1 MRVSVKTLMLLTTL
15 GVLIVSLAEAQSNTP
30 PRADFRFAPQNPD
43 TNTLVTF
50 DASSSK
56 DPDGSIV
63 KYEWDFN
70 GDGKF
75 DEVKTVP
82 TTTQLFDRA
91 KEWRINL
98 RVTDNRGATGS
109 ISKIVKVTEAPVTTR
124 RSLVLPPSGSIAPG
138 QSVRVIV
145 VLRINQ
151 TINGLGLDE
160 DPPKGWTAKEV
171 QNAGAILK
179 KSELQWLWTQR
190 FSPGQVVAVVYDL
203 IIPPN
208 TPATTFSLKGLLTSF
223 SPRLAASVV
232 GDNEIRVSR

>member
-1 MRVSVKTLMLLTTL
+1 MKVSIKTLILLTAL
-15 GVLIVSLAEAQSNTP
+15 GLLVASFAEAQSNAP
-30 PRADFRFAPQNPD
+30 PRADFRFTPQNPD

-56 DPDGSIV
+56 DPDGSLV

-70 GDGKF
+70 GDGRF

-82 TTTQLFDRA
+82 ATTRLFERA
-91 KEWRINL
+91 GEWRVNL

-109 ISKIVKVTEAPVTTR
+109 ISKIVKVTEAPVTVR
-124 RSLVLPPSGSIAPG
+124 RSLALPSSGSVAPG
-138 QSVRVIV
+138 QTVRAIII
-145 VLRINQ
+145 LRINQ

-160 DPPKGWTAKEV
+160 DPPKGWTVKEV

-190 FSPGQVVAVVYDL
+190 FSPGQVVAVIYDL
-203 IIPPN
+203 IVPPN
-208 TPATTFSLKGLLTSF
+208 TPANAFSLKGLLTSF
-223 SPRLAASVV
+223 SPRLAVSVV
-232 GDNEIRVSR
+232 GDSEIRVSR

>member
-1 MRVSVKTLMLLTTL
+1 MRISIKTLMLLTTL
-15 GVLIVSLAEAQSNTP
+15 GVLLVSLAEAQSNTP
-30 PRADFRFAPQNPD
+30 PRADFRFTPQNPD
-43 TNTLVTF
+43 TNTLVLF
-50 DASSSK
+50 DASISK

-70 GDGKF
+70 GDGRF
-75 DEVKTVP
+75 EEIKTVP

-109 ISKIVKVTEAPVTTR
+109 ISKIVKVTEAPVTVR
-124 RSLVLPPSGSIAPG
+124 RSLALPPSGSVAPG
-138 QSVRVIV
+138 STVRVIV

-190 FSPGQVVAVVYDL
+190 LSPGQIIAVIYDL
-203 IIPPN
+203 VVPSN
-208 TPATTFSLKGLLTSF
+208 APANAFPLKGLVTSF
-223 SPRLAASVV
+223 SPRLAAPVV

>member
-1 MRVSVKTLMLLTTL
+1 MRISIKTLMLLTTL
-15 GVLIVSLAEAQSNTP
+15 GILLVSLAEAQSNTP
-30 PRADFRFAPQNPD
+30 PRADFRFTPQNPD
-43 TNTLVTF
+43 TNTLVLF
-50 DASSSK
+50 DASISK

-70 GDGKF
+70 GDGRF
-75 DEVKTVP
+75 EEIKTVP

-109 ISKIVKVTEAPVTTR
+109 ISKIVKVTEAPVTVR
-124 RSLVLPPSGSIAPG
+124 RSLALPPSGSVAPG
-138 QSVRVIV
+138 STVRVIV

-190 FSPGQVVAVVYDL
+190 LSPGQIIAVIYDL
-203 IIPPN
+203 VVPSN
-208 TPATTFSLKGLLTSF
+208 APANAFPLKGLVTSF
-223 SPRLAASVV
+223 SPRLAAPVV

>member
-1 MRVSVKTLMLLTTL
+1 MRSSLKTLMLLTAL
-15 GVLIVSLAEAQSNTP
+15 GLLMISLAEAQSNTP
-30 PRADFRFAPQNPD
+30 PRADFRFTPQNPD
-43 TNTLVTF
+43 TNTLVLF

-56 DPDGSIV
+56 DPDGSII

-70 GDGKF
+70 GDGRF
-75 DEVKTVP
+75 DEVKTTP

-109 ISKIVKVTEAPVTTR
+109 VSKIVKVTEAPVTVR
-124 RSLVLPPSGSIAPG
+124 RSLALPPSGQVTPG
-138 QSVRVIV
+138 QTVRVIV

-160 DPPKGWTAKEV
+160 DPPKGWTVKEV

-190 FSPGQVVAVVYDL
+190 FSPGQIVAVIYDL
-203 IIPPN
+203 IVPPN
-208 TPATTFSLKGLLTSF
+208 TQATTFPLKGLLTSF
-223 SPRLAASVV
+223 SPRLAVSVV
-232 GDNEIRVSR
+232 GDGEIRVSR

>member
-1 MRVSVKTLMLLTTL
+1 MRASAKILILLATL
-15 GVLIVSLAEAQSNTP
+15 GLLIVSAQAQSNTS
-30 PRADFRFAPQNPD
+30 PRADFRFSPQNPD

-70 GDGKF
+70 GDGRF

-82 TTTQLFDRA
+82 TTTRLFERA
-91 KEWRINL
+91 GEWRVNL

-109 ISKIVKVTEAPVTTR
+109 ISKIVKVTEAPVTVR
-124 RSLVLPPSGSIAPG
+124 RSLALPPSGSVAPG
-138 QSVRVIV
+138 QTVRVIII
-145 VLRINQ
+145 LRINQ

-160 DPPKGWTAKEV
+160 DPPKGWTVKEV

-190 FSPGQVVAVVYDL
+190 FFPGQVVAIIYDL
-203 IIPPN
+203 MVPPN
-208 TPATTFSLKGLLTSF
+208 TPANAFSLKGLLTSF
-223 SPRLAASVV
+223 SPRLAVSVV
-232 GDNEIRVSR
+232 GDSEIRVSR

>member
-1 MRVSVKTLMLLTTL
+1 MRASAKILILLATL
-15 GVLIVSLAEAQSNTP
+15 GLLIVSAQAQSNAP
-30 PRADFRFAPQNPD
+30 PRADFRFSPQNPD

-70 GDGKF
+70 GDGRF

-82 TTTQLFDRA
+82 TTTRLFERA
-91 KEWRINL
+91 GEWRVNL

-109 ISKIVKVTEAPVTTR
+109 ISKIVKVTEAPVTVR
-124 RSLVLPPSGSIAPG
+124 RSLALPPSGSVAPG
-138 QSVRVIV
+138 QTVRVIII
-145 VLRINQ
+145 LRINQ

-160 DPPKGWTAKEV
+160 DPPKGWTVKEV

-190 FSPGQVVAVVYDL
+190 FSPGQVVAVIYDL
-203 IIPPN
+203 IVPPN
-208 TPATTFSLKGLLTSF
+208 TPANAFSLKGLLTSF
-223 SPRLAASVV
+223 SPRLAVSVV
-232 GDNEIRVSR
+232 GDSEIRVSR

>member
-1 MRVSVKTLMLLTTL
+1 MRISVKTLMLLTAL
-15 GVLIVSLAEAQSNTP
+15 GVLTVAFAEAQSNTP
-30 PRADFRFAPQNPD
+30 PRADFRFSPQNPD

-50 DASSSK
+50 DASGSR
-56 DPDGSIV
+56 DPDGTII

-70 GDGKF
+70 GDGRF
-75 DEVKTVP
+75 DEAKTVP

-109 ISKIVKVTEAPVTTR
+109 ISKIVKVTEAPVTVR
-124 RSLVLPPSGSIAPG
+124 RSLVLPPSGSIAPS
-138 QSVRVIV
+138 QTVRVIV

-151 TINGLGLDE
+151 TVNGLGLDE

-179 KSELQWLWTQR
+179 KSELQ
-190 FSPGQVVAVVYDL
+190 
-203 IIPPN
+203 
-208 TPATTFSLKGLLTSF
+208 
-223 SPRLAASVV
+223 
-232 GDNEIRVSR
+232 

>member
-1 MRVSVKTLMLLTTL
+1 MRISIRILLLLATLLAVSC
-15 GVLIVSLAEAQSNTP
+15 AEAQSNTP
-30 PRADFRFAPQNPD
+30 PRADFRFTPPNPD
-43 TNTLVTF
+43 TNTLVLF

-75 DEVKTVP
+75 DEVKTAP
-82 TTTQLFDRA
+82 TTSRFFDRA
-91 KEWRINL
+91 GEWRINL

-109 ISKIVKVTEAPVTTR
+109 ISKILKVTAAPVTVR
-124 RSLVLPPSGSIAPG
+124 RSLALPPSGSVAPG
-138 QSVRVIV
+138 QTVRVIV
-145 VLRINQ
+145 ILRINE

-190 FSPGQVVAVVYDL
+190 LSPGQIVAVIYDL
-203 IIPPN
+203 IVPSNAP
-208 TPATTFSLKGLLTSF
+208 TTTFSLKGLLTSF
-223 SPRLAASVV
+223 SPRLVAPVV
-232 GDNEIRVSR
+232 GDSEIRVSR

>member
-1 MRVSVKTLMLLTTL
+1 MRNCAKILMLLTVL
-15 GVLIVSLAEAQSNTP
+15 GMLTVSSAEAQSNTP
-30 PRADFRFAPQNPD
+30 PRADFRFTPQNPD

-50 DASSSK
+50 DASGSR
-56 DPDGSIV
+56 DPDGSLV

-70 GDGKF
+70 GDGRF

-82 TTTQLFDRA
+82 TTTRLFDRA
-91 KEWRINL
+91 GEWRVNL

-109 ISKIVKVTEAPVTTR
+109 ISKIVKVTEAPVTVR
-124 RSLVLPPSGSIAPG
+124 RSLALPPSGTVAPG
-138 QSVRVIV
+138 QTVRVII
-145 VLRINQ
+145 VLKINQ

-171 QNAGAILK
+171 QNGGAILK

-190 FSPGQVVAVVYDL
+190 FSPGQTIAVIYDL
-203 IIPPN
+203 IVPPN
-208 TPATTFSLKGLLTSF
+208 TPASTFSLKGLLTSF

-232 GDNEIRVSR
+232 GDSEIRVSR

>member
-1 MRVSVKTLMLLTTL
+1 MRTFRVLLLLTTL
-15 GVLIVSLAEAQSNTP
+15 ILVSLAEAQSNTP
-30 PRADFRFAPQNPD
+30 PRADFRFTPPNPD
-43 TNTLVTF
+43 TNTVVLF

-82 TTTQLFDRA
+82 TTSQLFDRA

-98 RVTDNRGATGS
+98 KVTDNRGATGS
-109 ISKIVKVTEAPVTTR
+109 ISKIVKVTEAPVTVR
-124 RSLVLPPSGSIAPG
+124 RSLALPPSGSVAPG
-138 QSVRVIV
+138 QTVRVII

-151 TINGLGLDE
+151 IINGLGLDE
-160 DPPKGWTAKEV
+160 DPPKGWTMKEV

-190 FSPGQVVAVVYDL
+190 FSPGQTVAVIYDL
-203 IIPPN
+203 VVPPN
-208 TPATTFSLKGLLTSF
+208 APATAFPLKGLLTSF
-223 SPRLAASVV
+223 SPRLVASVV
-232 GDNEIRVSR
+232 GDSEIRVSR